1 MQAKIAALG
10 VDLTEMT
17 AAFPPPAAFFET
29 TWLAEPEQLAAL
41 QLSRLKQELR
51 RTAANPFYA
60 RSWAEASFDPE
71 SVTSLADL
79 PRVPACT
86 VAGIRESIA
95 KHPPYGEHQN
105 FLLGEQA
112 NSGRVYF
119 SDGTTGKTR
128 PTVNVPWDVEM
139 YGVITGRALWL
150 AGLRPGDMIM
160 NAWTYGPHAAA
171 PFADAGARWN
181 GCLQITASSGA
192 VTPTVKQVELMRD
205 YRVRS
210 VLTFGTHLLNLAETA
225 QSMGLDPRQDFNLKA
240 FPGPSAGLA
249 PKIEAAWGVTAYE
262 SYGFNEVAYMAIECP
277 ARDGLHI
284 QEDAF
289 IAEVV
294 DIDTGEPLPEGE
306 LGKIVVTSLWRRGGS
321 TVRYNSGDLSR
332 LLPRQQCACGSWMRK
347 LDYFQGR
354 SDNMV
359 KLRGTNVWPEAIGK
373 VVADSPLGNGEY
385 FVIAHGQDHRQELT
399 VQVESPGSPGEFG
412 AIAAELALELK
423 THLGVRINVAVVP
436 AGDLEPLTSG
446 GAKKKRF
453 EDRRRQGEAHSES
466 GSAAARDALLH

>member
-1 MQAKIAALG
+1 MQGQITAFGFDVNEMIAS
-10 VDLTEMT
+10 
-17 AAFPPPAAFFET
+17 FPPPPTFFET
-29 TWLAEPEQLAAL
+29 TWRAEPEQLAEL
-41 QLSRLKQELR
+41 QLNRLKTELK

-60 RSWAEASFDPE
+60 RRWAEASFDPD

-79 PRVPACT
+79 PRVPAYM
-86 VAGIRESIA
+86 VADIRESIA
-95 KHPPYGEHQN
+95 QHPPYGEHQN
-105 FLLGEQA
+105 FLLDA
-112 NSGRVYF
+112 PSASSARVYF

-128 PTVNVPWDVEM
+128 PTVNVGWDVEL

-150 AGLRPGDMIM
+150 AGLRPGDMVM
-160 NAWTYGPHAAA
+160 NAWAYGTHAAA
-171 PFADAGARWN
+171 PFADDGARWN
-181 GCLQITASSGA
+181 GCVQITASSGA
-192 VTPTVKQVELMRD
+192 VTPTVKQVELLRD
-205 YRVRS
+205 YNVRS

-225 QSMGLDPRQDFNLKA
+225 QSMGLDPKKDFSIKA

-249 PKIEAAWGVTAYE
+249 PKIEDAWGVTAYE
-262 SYGFNEVAYMAIECP
+262 SYGFNEVSYMAIECP

-321 TVRYNSGDLSR
+321 TIRFNSGDLSR
-332 LLPRQQCACGSWMRK
+332 LLPRQQCECGSWMRK
-347 LDYFQGR
+347 MDYFQGR

-373 VVADSPLGNGEY
+373 VVADSSLSNGEY
-385 FVIAHGQDHRQELT
+385 FVVVHGQDHREELT
-399 VQVESPGSPGEFG
+399 VHVESLGRADDFD
-412 AIAAELALELK
+412 AIGTELAIQLK
-423 THLGVRINVAVVP
+423 THLGVRINVEVVP
-436 AGDLEPLTSG
+436 VGALEPLTSG

-453 EDRRRQGEAHSES
+453 DDRRPKSTAGRK
-466 GSAAARDALLH
+466 

>member
-1 MQAKIAALG
+1 MQGKITAFGFDIA
-10 VDLTEMT
+10 EMVS
-17 AAFPPPAAFFET
+17 AFPPPSTFFERI
-29 TWLAEPEQLAAL
+29 WLAEPEQLEAL
-41 QLSRLKQELR
+41 QLRRLTQELR
-51 RTAANPFYA
+51 RAAANPFHA
-60 RSWAEASFDPE
+60 RRWAEHSFDPG
-71 SVTSLADL
+71 SVTTLADL
-79 PRVPACT
+79 PRVPAYT
-86 VAGIRESIA
+86 VDDIRESIA
-95 KHPPYGEHQN
+95 RHPPYGEHQN
-105 FLLGEQA
+105 FLLGDPA
-112 NSGRVYF
+112 FAGRVYF
-119 SDGTTGKTR
+119 SDGTTGRTR
-128 PTVNVPWDVEM
+128 PTVNVAWDVEM
-139 YGVITGRALWL
+139 YGVITSRALWL

-160 NAWTYGPHAAA
+160 NAWTYGTHAAA
-171 PFADAGARWN
+171 PFADDGARWN

-210 VLTFGTHLLNLAETA
+210 VLTFGTHLLNLAEAA
-225 QSMGLDPRQDFNLKA
+225 QAMGLDPRSDFSIKA
-240 FPGPSAGLA
+240 FPGPSAGA
-249 PKIEAAWGVTAYE
+249 RRRRSRPPGGSPPTRATGSTRSPTWRSSAR
-262 SYGFNEVAYMAIECP
+262 P
-277 ARDGLHI
+277 RDGLHI

-332 LLPRQQCACGSWMRK
+332 LLPRRQCACGSWMRK

-373 VVADSPLGNGEY
+373 VVADSPLSNGEY
-385 FVIAHGQDHRQELT
+385 FVIAHGQDHREELT
-399 VQVESPGSPGEFG
+399 VQVESPGRPGEFG
-412 AIAAELALELK
+412 DIAAELALALK

-436 AGDLEPLTSG
+436 VGDLNTLTSG

-453 EDRRRQGEAHSES
+453 EDRRQGS
-466 GSAAARDALLH
+466 GARSLALFA

>member
-1 MQAKIAALG
+1 MQGKITAFGFDIAG
-10 VDLTEMT
+10 MI
-17 AAFPPPAAFFET
+17 AAFPPPATFFER
-29 TWLAEPEQLAAL
+29 TWLAEPEQLAAM
-41 QLSRLKQELR
+41 QLRRLKEELR
-51 RTAANPFYA
+51 RAAANPFHA
-60 RSWAEASFDPE
+60 RRWAEASFDPE

-86 VAGIRESIA
+86 VDDIRESIA

-105 FLLGEQA
+105 FLLDDA
-112 NSGRVYF
+112 AFSGRVYF

-128 PTVNVPWDVEM
+128 PTVNVAWDVEM
-139 YGVITGRALWL
+139 YGVITARALWL
-150 AGLRPGDMIM
+150 AGLRPGDLIM
-160 NAWTYGPHAAA
+160 NAWTYGTHAAA
-171 PFADAGARWN
+171 PFADDGARWN

-225 QSMGLDPRQDFNLKA
+225 RAMGLDPKSDFSIKA

-294 DIDTGEPLPEGE
+294 DIDTGEPLPAGE
-306 LGKIVVTSLWRRGGS
+306 LAKIVVTSLWRRGGS
-321 TVRYNSGDLSR
+321 TIRFNSGDLSR
-332 LLPRQQCACGSWMRK
+332 LLPRQQCVCGSWMRK

-373 VVADSPLGNGEY
+373 VVADSPLSNGEY
-385 FVIAHGQDHRQELT
+385 YVIAHGQDHREELT
-399 VQVESPGSPGEFG
+399 VQVESPRSAAERD
-412 AIAAELALELK
+412 AVAAELAVALK
-423 THLGVRINVAVVP
+423 THLGVRINVEVVS
-436 AGDLEPLTSG
+436 AGALGPVTSG

-453 EDRRRQGEAHSES
+453 EDRRAHS
-466 GSAAARDALLH
+466 

>member
-1 MQAKIAALG
+1 MQGKMAALG
-10 VDLTEMT
+10 FDATEMI
-17 AAFPPPAAFFET
+17 ASFPPPATFFET
-29 TWLAEPEQLAAL
+29 TWLAEPEQLADL
-41 QLSRLKQELR
+41 QLARLKQELR

-60 RSWAEASFDPE
+60 RRWAEAGFDPE

-86 VAGIRESIA
+86 VSEIRESIA
-95 KHPPYGEHQN
+95 KHPPFGEHQN
-105 FLLGEQA
+105 FLLGDQA

-128 PTVNVPWDVEM
+128 PTVNVAWDVEL

-225 QSMGLDPRQDFNLKA
+225 QSMGLDPRKDFSLKA

-249 PKIEAAWGVTAYE
+249 PKIEDAWGVTAYE

-277 ARDGLHI
+277 AAGRPAHPGGRLH
-284 QEDAF
+284 
-289 IAEVV
+289 
-294 DIDTGEPLPEGE
+294 
-306 LGKIVVTSLWRRGGS
+306 RRGRGHRHRGAAS
-321 TVRYNSGDLSR
+321 RGRAREDRGDLAVAPRRLHRPLQQRRPEPPAAPGAVRVRQLDAQDR
-332 LLPRQQCACGSWMRK
+332 LLPGPQRQHGETARDQRLAGGDR
-347 LDYFQGR
+347 QGR
-354 SDNMV
+354 RR
-359 KLRGTNVWPEAIGK
+359 L
-373 VVADSPLGNGEY
+373 
-385 FVIAHGQDHRQELT
+385 
-399 VQVESPGSPGEFG
+399 
-412 AIAAELALELK
+412 AAEQRRVLRHRARPGPSRGAHRPGRVAEELR
-423 THLGVRINVAVVP
+423 RI
-436 AGDLEPLTSG
+436 
-446 GAKKKRF
+446 RR
-453 EDRRRQGEAHSES
+453 DRR
-466 GSAAARDALLH
+466 

>member
-1 MQAKIAALG
+1 MQGKI
-10 VDLTEMT
+10 T
-17 AAFPPPAAFFET
+17 AFGFDVNELIASFPPPPAFFET

-41 QLSRLKQELR
+41 QLSRVKEELR

-60 RSWAEASFDPE
+60 RRWAEASFDPD
-71 SVTSLADL
+71 SVVSLADL
-79 PRVPACT
+79 PNVPAYT
-86 VAGIRESIA
+86 VTDVRESIA

-105 FLLGEQA
+105 FLLGDVA
-112 NSGRVYF
+112 NAGRVYF
-119 SDGTTGKTR
+119 SDGSTGKAR
-128 PTVNVPWDVEM
+128 PTINVGWDVEM

-150 AGLRPGDMIM
+150 AGLRPGDMVL

-171 PFADAGARWN
+171 PFADDGARWN

-205 YRVRS
+205 YQVRS

-225 QSMGLDPRQDFNLKA
+225 ESMGLDPKKDFSIKA

-249 PKIEAAWGVTAYE
+249 PKIENAWGVDAYE

-289 IAEVV
+289 IAEIV
-294 DIDTGEPLPEGE
+294 DIDTGEPVPEGE
-306 LGKIVVTSLWRRGGS
+306 LGQIVVTSLWRRGGS
-321 TVRYNSGDLSR
+321 TVRFNSGDLSR

-354 SDNMV
+354 SDTMV

-373 VVADSPLGNGEY
+373 VVADSPLSNGEY
-385 FVIAHGQDHRQELT
+385 FVVAHGQDHREELT
-399 VQVESPGSPGEFG
+399 VHVESSRQAGEFG
-412 AIAAELALELK
+412 AIAAEIAIQLK
-423 THLGVRINVAVVP
+423 THLGVRINVEVAPVG
-436 AGDLEPLTSG
+436 ALDKLTSG

-453 EDRRRQGEAHSES
+453 EDRRPGGPAGR
-466 GSAAARDALLH
+466 